1 MPNVD
6 FSNLP
11 DLKKQDVHEMVQS
24 FFENNAPGYHGFTK
38 AADTYPITDKGYR
51 LAYHTRRPGGHT
63 GYVPSASDFNAA
75 VPMQTQSMYVFP
87 VGYALPM
94 IWQGNAIRA
103 FQKDQ
108 GNNLQSLLTIM
119 KLYTETATKRLNQ
132 MFYGDGSGALAFSSS
147 TINSTGVATM
157 NCTTA
162 AAATPGQTKG
172 AVRLEEG
179 HTYNAINAS
188 SGAIRG
194 TFTVTVPGKTS
205 CTVNVTSGTISSGD
219 PIVDANSYARY
230 MRGLGHLISDQNRVL
245 QGLNSANFPDLNA
258 PVLDLN
264 GTTLTPAAMETIKS
278 QVNTR
283 NNTEDAEASLVA
295 FITHGQFSALRKQGY
310 NLGFYLRSAGE
321 GDTVKGVA
329 KRYEDG
335 DTVFIRDSDMDEDRV
350 YLCQLTQYK
359 MFEEMP
365 FGEFDLDGQ
374 EWRMLLGSNNTGSD
388 NYQRALGCRAN
399 PGALLPRA
407 SAFIKRASLSGV
419 VTQATA

>member
-1 MPNVD
+1 MANVE

-11 DLKKQDVHEMVQS
+11 DLKRQDVSDMVQS
-24 FFENNAPGYHGFTK
+24 FFENNAPGYNAFRK
-38 AADTYPITDKGYR
+38 AADDHEITEKGFR
-51 LAYHTRRPGGHT
+51 IAYYSRRPGGHT
-63 GYVPSASDFNAA
+63 GYVPGSSDFNAA
-75 VPMQTQSMYVFP
+75 VPMQTQSMYVYP

-94 IWQGNAIRA
+94 IWEGASIRA

-108 GNNLQSLLTIM
+108 KNNLQSLLNIM
-119 KLYTETATKRLNQ
+119 KIYTETATKRINQ
-132 MFYGDGSGALAFSSS
+132 IFYGDGSGALAFSSS
-147 TINSTGVATM
+147 TIGGTGVATL

-172 AVRLEEG
+172 AVRLEEN
-179 HTYNAINAS
+179 HAYNAINPS
-188 SGAIRG
+188 TGAIRG

-219 PIVDANSYARY
+219 PIVDVNSYNRW

-245 QGLNSANFPDLNA
+245 QGLNTANFPDLNS

-264 GTTLTPAAMETIKS
+264 GKVLTPAAMETLKS

-283 NNTEDAEASLVA
+283 NNTEDAESKLIG
-295 FITHGQFSALRKQGY
+295 FITFGQHSVLRKQGY
-310 NLGFYLRSAGE
+310 NLGFYIRSAE
-321 GDTVKGVA
+321 GGDSVKGVA

-335 DTVFIRDSDMDEDRV
+335 DTMFVRDADMDEDRG
-350 YLCQLTQYK
+350 YLVQGDQYK

-365 FGEFDLDGQ
+365 FGEYDLDGQ

-399 PGALLPRA
+399 PGTLLPRT
-407 SAFIKRASLSGV
+407 SAFFKRALISGV